1 MKRVTVGFCIILSLN
16 FITAIGQN
24 NSSILIDLSNDSV
37 PLVHSQELDCSLYFE
52 IGWTQLCSTSQ
63 HCKLFGDCCPD
74 TKLPENNFTQEF
86 TFDCLS
92 NKEGLKSNGFS
103 NLLKDYYMVGHCP
116 PSTEEELDPA
126 SSPKTLCESDDPP
139 RPPVTDNTTGIVYK
153 NEYCALCNGVSGAH
167 LVRWPSEWR
176 CEEEFKANYTNATSL
191 TLETI
196 LQFCK
201 PVVFSPPS
209 NVYHSSLL
217 YPLRGCHT
225 NVINRCPPVNPGTGL
240 TAKEYDELIQKCDF
254 GFQDAIEYSGVRFK
268 NYFCAQC
275 NIPEYDPKEIQCI
288 IIEIYHHTPLG
299 TQSPPPSTDE
309 PKPPPF
315 PILLDI
321 TGSGQVIVGKQ
332 TVVISSTEEFSC
344 SEGHVFDYY
353 TNQCRLDLC
362 SPGYVMTATECV
374 TNCSLIALNSTE
386 YKNITDS
393 VILWESVSENF
404 TIVRFDS
411 NGEAIICSN
420 FSETYTQEVNTST
433 TELIYGY
440 PEAFSIISYV
450 GFSVD
455 VVACIVV
462 IITYSIFSELH
473 TFFTYLLLNLT
484 TVILLGDAVFLLGQI
499 VLSVIFDDIFCQVL
513 AILLHYLFLCR
524 FIWMSVLIWNITR
537 HMYRASQFIP
547 LKNTATCPHL
557 LYYMLIGWLL
567 PAVIVGVVV
576 TVNYSV
582 PGSVAYGAGGSCWVT
597 EVIALGVSFIL
608 PLALS
613 LVFNIV
619 LFTYSVAVIV
629 KISRKGLG
637 KSSDQSQAS
646 RNFRAMVT
654 IFSVTG
660 LTWIFG
666 FVPLIDPALFWSW
679 YIFIVLNSTQAVLI
693 FVAYVLK
700 PRVLLL
706 YKKAVMSCCKM
717 EHYETSTKSTKSSDI
732 KSDMKTDLKENHADT
747 NV

>member
-1 MKRVTVGFCIILSLN
+1 MEANYRAYSLVNMNRVTASFCFIFSLN
-16 FITAIGQN
+16 FITVIGQV
-24 NSSILIDLSNDSV
+24 DLN
-37 PLVHSQELDCSLYFE
+37 CSMYF
-52 IGWTQLCSTSQ
+52 GWTQLCTTSQ

-92 NKEGLKSNGFS
+92 NKEGLESNGFS
-103 NLLKDYYMVGHCP
+103 NLLKDYSMIGHCP

-139 RPPVTDNTTGIVYK
+139 RPPVTDNTTGIIYK

-176 CEEEFKANYTNATSL
+176 CEGEFEANYTNATSL

-201 PVVFSPPS
+201 PVIFSPPS

-217 YPLRGCHT
+217 YPLRERCEK
-225 NVINRCPPVNPGTGL
+225 NVINRCPPVDPGTGL

-288 IIEIYHHTPLG
+288 LNIKVSNYEVRVLPRPG
-299 TQSPPPSTDE
+299 E
-309 PKPPPF
+309 APPF

-321 TGSGQVIVGKQ
+321 TGSGQVIVGKE

-404 TIVRFDS
+404 TIVRFGS
-411 NGEAIICSN
+411 NGGAIICSN

-455 VVACIVV
+455 IIACIVV
-462 IITYSIFSELH
+462 IITYSVFSELH

-547 LKNTATCPHL
+547 LKKTATCPHL

-582 PGSVAYGAGGSCWVT
+582 PGSVGYGADGSCWVT

-732 KSDMKTDLKENHADT
+732 KSDMKSDLKESHADT
-747 NV
+747 NI

>member
-1 MKRVTVGFCIILSLN
+1 MSGSKNALLLLILMGFEVGSVFTLTPSPMEPCV
-16 FITAIGQN
+16 
-24 NSSILIDLSNDSV
+24 DL
-37 PLVHSQELDCSLYFE
+37 
-52 IGWTQLCSTSQ
+52 LCWPYSD
-63 HCKLFGDCCPD
+63 CKLFGDCCPD

-86 TFDCLS
+86 TFDCVS
-92 NKEGLKSNGFS
+92 NEVGFVRSDFIGLYET
-103 NLLKDYYMVGHCP
+103 YYMIGHCP
-116 PSTEEELDPA
+116 LSTEEELDPA

-167 LVRWPSEWR
+167 LVRWPSEWW
-176 CEEEFKANYTNATSL
+176 CDGQLQTNATSL

-201 PVVFSPPS
+201 PTIFSPPS
-209 NVYHSSLL
+209 KVYRSSLL
-217 YPLRGCHT
+217 YPLRKDCYT
-225 NVINRCPPVNPGTGL
+225 NVKNRCPPVDPGTGL
-240 TAKEYDELIQKCDF
+240 TAEEYDELIQKCDF
-254 GFQDAIEYSGVRFK
+254 GVTDAVSYEMIDYK
-268 NYFCAQC
+268 NRYCAQC
-275 NIPEYDPKEIQCI
+275 NVPNFN
-288 IIEIYHHTPLG
+288 PLLLLCASRLMDLNHG
-299 TQSPPPSTDE
+299 FVGIGLSSLLLDVTQS
-309 PKPPPF
+309 
-315 PILLDI
+315 
-321 TGSGQVIVGKQ
+321 GK
-332 TVVISSTEEFSC
+332 VVIGEGTIITKTTKEQSC
-344 SEGHVFDYY
+344 PEAHVFDYY

-404 TIVRFDS
+404 TIVRFGS

-440 PEAFSIISYV
+440 PEAFSFLSFV

-455 VVACIVV
+455 IIACIVV
-462 IITYSIFSELH
+462 IITYSVFSELH

-484 TVILLGDAVFLLGQI
+484 TVILLGDAMFLLGFI
-499 VLSVIFDDIFCQVL
+499 VQSGLVFNDIFCQIF

-537 HMYRASQFIP
+537 HMYQASKMIP
-547 LKNTATCPHL
+547 HSTKATCPHL

-582 PGSVAYGAGGSCWVT
+582 PGSVGYGAGGSCWVT

-613 LVFNIV
+613 LVFNTV

-637 KSSDQSQAS
+637 KSSDQSKS
-646 RNFRAMVT
+646 SKHLRAVFAF
-654 IFSVTG
+654 FSVTG
-660 LTWIFG
+660 LSWIFG
-666 FVPLIDPALFWSW
+666 FIPLIHPVLSWSW
-679 YIFIVLNSTQAVLI
+679 YIFIVLNSTQAFLI
-693 FVAYVLK
+693 FVAYVLRPK
-700 PRVLLL
+700 VFFL
-706 YKKAVMSCCKM
+706 YKNAVMKCLKIKPQQRSTILSNSTTIR
-717 EHYETSTKSTKSSDI
+717 ET
-732 KSDMKTDLKENHADT
+732 
-747 NV
+747 VG

>member
-1 MKRVTVGFCIILSLN
+1 MEFLPAFSQMNNTTPTPTVFRIEDI
-16 FITAIGQN
+16 
-24 NSSILIDLSNDSV
+24 
-37 PLVHSQELDCSLYFE
+37 
-52 IGWTQLCSTSQ
+52 CSTKL
-63 HCKLFGDCCPD
+63 CTTNEVCVLFGDCCPEVD
-74 TKLPENNFTQEF
+74 NSNTTLSQEF
-86 TFDCLS
+86 IFDCI
-92 NKEGLKSNGFS
+92 S
-103 NLLKDYYMVGHCP
+103 NLIPPSVVKFDHLYKVYSMIGHCP

-126 SSPKTLCESDDPP
+126 SSPETLCESDDPP

-176 CEEEFKANYTNATSL
+176 CEEEFKANYTSATSL

-201 PVVFSPPS
+201 PVIFSPPS
-209 NVYHSSLL
+209 NVNHSSLL
-217 YPLRGCHT
+217 YPLRKYCFT
-225 NVINRCPPVNPGTGL
+225 NVINRCPPIDPGTGL
-240 TAKEYDELIQKCDF
+240 TTEEYDVLIQKCDF
-254 GFQDAIEYSGVRFK
+254 GVADAVSYERIDYK
-268 NYFCAQC
+268 NRYCAQC
-275 NIPEYDPKEIQCI
+275 NVANFDVAMLACVVRADGFIIPGSDF
-288 IIEIYHHTPLG
+288 T
-299 TQSPPPSTDE
+299 
-309 PKPPPF
+309 F
-315 PILLDI
+315 PILFDV
-321 TGSGQVIVGKQ
+321 TGSGK
-332 TVVISSTEEFSC
+332 VVIGEVTIITSTTEEQSC
-344 SEGHVFDYY
+344 PEGHVFDYY

-404 TIVRFDS
+404 TIVRFGS

-455 VVACIVV
+455 LVACIVV
-462 IITYSIFSELH
+462 IITYSVFSELH

-582 PGSVAYGAGGSCWVT
+582 PGSVGYGAGGSCWVT

-608 PLALS
+608 PLALC
-613 LVFNIV
+613 LVFNII

-646 RNFRAMVT
+646 RNFRAMAT

-693 FVAYVLK
+693 FVTYVLK

-717 EHYETSTKSTKSSDI
+717 EHYETSTKSTKSSGLNHKL
-732 KSDMKTDLKENHADT
+732 KSDVKDTSTIQADT
-747 NV
+747 NI

>member
-1 MKRVTVGFCIILSLN
+1 MERVHVSFCFILSLN
-16 FITAIGQN
+16 FIIAIGQS
-24 NSSILIDLSNDSV
+24 NSSSLIDLSNDSV
-37 PLVHSQELDCSLYFE
+37 PLVHSQELDCSWYF
-52 IGWTQLCSTSQ
+52 GWTQLCTTSQ

-92 NKEGLKSNGFS
+92 NKEGLESNGFS
-103 NLLKDYYMVGHCP
+103 NLLKDYSMIGHCP

-176 CEEEFKANYTNATSL
+176 CEGEFKANYTNATSL

-217 YPLRGCHT
+217 YPLREGCEK
-225 NVINRCPPVNPGTGL
+225 NVINRCPPVDPGTGL
-240 TAKEYDELIQKCDF
+240 TAKEYDDLIQKCNF

-275 NIPEYDPKEIQCI
+275 NIPEYDPKEVQCI
-288 IIEIYHHTPLG
+288 IIKPYKFTPNRAPSG
-299 TQSPPPSTDE
+299 TV
-309 PKPPPF
+309 PKPSFFPF
-315 PILLDI
+315 LLNI
-321 TGSGQVIVGKQ
+321 TGNGLVIVGKE
-332 TVVISSTEEFSC
+332 TVVISSTVKLSC
-344 SEGHVFDYY
+344 PEGHVFDYY

-404 TIVRFDS
+404 TIVRFGS
-411 NGEAIICSN
+411 NGEAIICNN

-440 PEAFSIISYV
+440 PEAFSILSFV
-450 GFSVD
+450 FFSVD
-455 VVACIVV
+455 IIACIVV
-462 IITYSIFSELH
+462 IITYSVFSELH
-473 TFFTYLLLNLT
+473 TFFTSLLLNLT
-484 TVILLGDAVFLLGQI
+484 TVILLGDAVFLLEDI
-499 VLSVIFDDIFCQVL
+499 MLFTVFNDIFCQVL
-513 AILLHYLFLCR
+513 AILHHYLFLCR

-582 PGSVAYGAGGSCWVT
+582 PGSVGYGAGGSCWVT

-637 KSSDQSQAS
+637 KSSDQSQTS
-646 RNFRAMVT
+646 RSLRAGFS

-660 LTWIFG
+660 LTWVFG
-666 FVPLIDPALFWSW
+666 FVPLIDTTLSWSW
-679 YIFIVLNSTQAVLI
+679 YVFIVLNSTQAVLI

-717 EHYETSTKSTKSSDI
+717 EHYETLNKSTE
-732 KSDMKTDLKENHADT
+732 MELK
-747 NV
+747 

>member
-1 MKRVTVGFCIILSLN
+1 MRRVTASFCFILCLN
-16 FITAIGQN
+16 FITAFA
-24 NSSILIDLSNDSV
+24 
-37 PLVHSQELDCSLYFE
+37 SLNFNCL
-52 IGWTQLCSTSQ
+52 TQLCTKSQ
-63 HCKLFGDCCPD
+63 HCKLFGDCCAD
-74 TKLPENNFTQEF
+74 TKFSKNNLTQEF
-86 TFDCLS
+86 TFDCVS
-92 NKEGLKSNGFS
+92 NKEGLESNGFS
-103 NLLKDYYMVGHCP
+103 NLLKDYYMIGHCP

-176 CEEEFKANYTNATSL
+176 CEVQFQANYTSAISL

-201 PVVFSPPS
+201 PVIFSPPS

-217 YPLRGCHT
+217 YPLREGCEK
-225 NVINRCPPVNPGTGL
+225 NVIHRCPPVEPGTGL
-240 TAKEYDELIQKCDF
+240 TAEEYDELIQKCDF
-254 GFQDAIEYSGVRFK
+254 GVANAVSYEGIDYK
-268 NYFCAQC
+268 NRYCAQC
-275 NIPEYDPKEIQCI
+275 SVANFDVVMLECVVRSDKSLIPVA
-288 IIEIYHHTPLG
+288 
-299 TQSPPPSTDE
+299 PPGGSDFT
-309 PKPPPF
+309 F
-315 PILLDI
+315 PILFDV
-321 TGSGQVIVGKQ
+321 TGSGKVLIGEV
-332 TVVISSTEEFSC
+332 TIITSTTEEQSC
-344 SEGHVFDYY
+344 PRGHVFDYY

-393 VILWESVSENF
+393 VILWESISENF
-404 TIVRFDS
+404 TIVRFGR
-411 NGEAIICSN
+411 NGEAIICSK

-433 TELIYGY
+433 TKLIYGY

-455 VVACIVV
+455 LISCIIV

-473 TFFTYLLLNLT
+473 SFFTYLLLNLT

-499 VLSVIFDDIFCQVL
+499 VLSFIFDDIFCQIF

-524 FIWMSVLIWNITR
+524 FIWMSVLIWNITIKM
-537 HMYRASQFIP
+537 HQASKMIP
-547 LKNTATCPHL
+547 HSTKAACPHL
-557 LYYMLIGWLL
+557 LYCMLIGWLL
-567 PAVIVGVVV
+567 PAVIVGVAV

-608 PLALS
+608 PLALC
-613 LVFNIV
+613 LVFNTV

-629 KISRKGLG
+629 RISRKGLG
-637 KSSDQSQAS
+637 KSVDQSQAL

-706 YKKAVMSCCKM
+706 YKKAVISCCKM
-717 EHYETSTKSTKSSDI
+717 ERYEISTKSTKSSDF
-732 KSDMKTDLKENHADT
+732 KSDMKNNFKGSLADT

>member
-1 MKRVTVGFCIILSLN
+1 MEFLPAFS
-16 FITAIGQN
+16 QMS
-24 NSSILIDLSNDSV
+24 SSIVLPPPPVKIEDICN
-37 PLVHSQELDCSLYFE
+37 CS
-52 IGWTQLCSTSQ
+52 TTLCSKNEV
-63 HCKLFGDCCPD
+63 CILFGHCCPEVD
-74 TKLPENNFTQEF
+74 NSNTTLSQEF
-86 TFDCLS
+86 TFDCI
-92 NKEGLKSNGFS
+92 S
-103 NLLKDYYMVGHCP
+103 NLIPPPVVRESHYYMIGHCP

-176 CEEEFKANYTNATSL
+176 CEEEFEANYTNATSL

-201 PVVFSPPS
+201 PVIFSPPS
-209 NVYHSSLL
+209 NVNHSSLL

-225 NVINRCPPVNPGTGL
+225 NVINRCPPVDPGTGL
-240 TAKEYDELIQKCDF
+240 TAEEYDELIQKCDF
-254 GFQDAIEYSGVRFK
+254 GVADAVSYERIDYK
-268 NYFCAQC
+268 NRYCTQC
-275 NIPEYDPKEIQCI
+275 NVPNFNASLLSCLCVERKSEDISNLIPKSESFI
-288 IIEIYHHTPLG
+288 
-299 TQSPPPSTDE
+299 
-309 PKPPPF
+309 F
-315 PILLDI
+315 PILLDV
-321 TGSGQVIVGKQ
+321 TGSGK
-332 TVVISSTEEFSC
+332 VVIGEVTIITSTTEEQSC
-344 SEGHVFDYY
+344 PEGHVFDYY

-404 TIVRFDS
+404 TIVRFGS

-455 VVACIVV
+455 IIACIVV
-462 IITYSIFSELH
+462 IITYSVFSELH

-582 PGSVAYGAGGSCWVT
+582 PGSVGYGAGGSCWVT

-608 PLALS
+608 PLALC

-646 RNFRAMVT
+646 RNFRAMAT

-693 FVAYVLK
+693 FGAYVLK

-717 EHYETSTKSTKSSDI
+717 HYETSTKSTKSS
-732 KSDMKTDLKENHADT
+732 
-747 NV
+747 